1 MSDRRIEEALRHI
14 HPPAG
19 FKPWHGGA
27 SVLGS
32 LRGVSPETAAW
43 KPYPDRHSIWEL
55 ALHIAYWNY
64 AVWRRLTESDEGGF
78 PRSPSNWPAVPEPA
92 VAEPSSEAAAKA
104 WAEDRRLVKEWHDRL
119 VAAMEAFDADGRD
132 GSGGLDE
139 PAGDGARTS
148 FADLITG
155 VLLHDTY
162 HAGQIQIMKRIARS
176 AGVD

>member
-1 MSDRRIEEALRHI
+1 MTDRRIEEALRHI
-14 HPPAG
+14 HPPTG

-64 AVWRRLTESDEGGF
+64 AVWRRLTASDEGGF

-92 VAEPSSEAAAKA
+92 VANPAGSAAREA
-104 WAEDRRLVKEWHDRL
+104 WDQDRRLVKEWHHRL
-119 VAAMEAFDADGRD
+119 VAALEAFDPA
-132 GSGGLDE
+132 GLDE
-139 PAGDGARTS
+139 PAGEGAKTS
-148 FADLITG
+148 CADLVTG

-162 HAGQIQIMKRIARS
+162 HAGQIQIMKRLARS
-176 AGVD
+176 AGRD